1 MTDTDNNV
9 TAIGSANPSLP
20 PVSSHTPCIRKAA
33 PRRSDLFVSASQLR
47 EEVRMLKVTIELLPS
62 GFAPMR
68 RTIASMHISNATDL
82 ADISDY
88 VVEAVE
94 SANPLTRTPARKGS
108 VVLYHHDRQQSVW
121 ALLARAASEI
131 ERADFVEL

>member
-1 MTDTDNNV
+1 
-9 TAIGSANPSLP
+9 
-20 PVSSHTPCIRKAA
+20 
-33 PRRSDLFVSASQLR
+33 
-47 EEVRMLKVTIELLPS
+47 MLKVTIELLPS

-94 SANPLTRTPARKGS
+94 SANPLTATPARKGS
-108 VVLYHHDRQQSVW
+108 VVLYHHDRQPSVW